1 MTINFSVPSITAE
14 EIREVTSVLKSGW
27 ITTGMKNKELC
38 EKINAYIGSKYCILM
53 NSCTAA
59 LHIALIAAGIKP
71 GDEVITSPL
80 TFVST
85 VNTITYLGAK
95 PVFVD
100 IKPNDFI
107 IDEDKIEEKI
117 TKKTKA
123 ILPVHYA
130 GFSANLDKLRKI
142 CKKYKLEL
150 IEDAAHAFG
159 SKYIG
164 NDSEFIGQNSRFC
177 AFSFYPTKNITTI
190 EGGALVTND
199 EEIYKRS
206 ASLALHGIS
215 RDAWKRY
222 TKGGS
227 WRYDVTDIGWK
238 YNLTDIAAVLGL
250 VQLKRI
256 KEMQTK
262 REKIYQLYK
271 KELAGVESLE
281 ILEGN
286 SYTNPFR
293 HIFVVKITSKKC
305 SRDRFVELM
314 KEKDIICSVHFIPV
328 YQFTAYKKLLKPN
341 PKNYPQTEK
350 AFEECVSLPFG
361 AAMSTKEV
369 QTVIETIKKILK

>member
-1 MTINFSVPSITAE
+1 MTVNFSVPSITDK
-14 EIREVTSVLKSGW
+14 EISEVVKVLKSGW

-38 EKINAYIGSKYCILM
+38 EKINEYIGSKYCILM

-59 LHIALIAAGIKP
+59 LHIALIVAGIKP

-107 IDEDKIEEKI
+107 IDEDKIEAKI

-142 CKKYKLEL
+142 CKKYKLAL

-159 SKYIG
+159 SKYT
-164 NDSEFIGQNSRFC
+164 NTAQEFIGQNSRFC

-190 EGGALVTND
+190 EGGAFVTND
-199 EEIYKRS
+199 EEIYKRA

-222 TKGGS
+222 TKGGT
-227 WRYDVTDIGWK
+227 WRYDVTEIGWK
-238 YNLTDIAAVLGL
+238 YNLTDIAAVLGIT
-250 VQLKRI
+250 QLKRI
-256 KEMQTK
+256 KEMQKK

-271 KELAGVESLE
+271 KELTDVDGIKL
-281 ILEGN
+281 LDGN
-286 SYTNPFR
+286 EYTDPFR

-305 SRDRFVELM
+305 NRDRFIEVM
-314 KEKDIICSVHFIPV
+314 KDNDIICSVHFIPV
-328 YQFTAYKKLLKPN
+328 YQFTAYKKLMKPN
-341 PKNYPQTEK
+341 PANYPQTEK

-361 AAMSTKEV
+361 AAMKESEVNKVIST
-369 QTVIETIKKILK
+369 IRKILK